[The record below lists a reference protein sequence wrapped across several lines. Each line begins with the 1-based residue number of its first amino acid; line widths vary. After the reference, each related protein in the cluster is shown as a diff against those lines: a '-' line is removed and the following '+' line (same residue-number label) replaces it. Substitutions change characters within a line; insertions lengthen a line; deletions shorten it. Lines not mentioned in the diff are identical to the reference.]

1 MRSARGPQPY
11 GRLDSR
17 VEVNQWWSS
26 RVKQRQFRGIVDMLR
41 HERSLAQLR
50 FCWNCDWIVASCSSS
65 IYSSEAFR
73 VLVDPSIDTS
83 NRNLSRDHDAT
94 FAFHRSG
101 KAIADPGDADLW
113 VILKLPG
120 QWTRLTVAQAMWFG
134 TFSGRCSGVE
144 HRLVARPR
152 V

>member
-1 MRSARGPQPY
+1 
-11 GRLDSR
+11 
-17 VEVNQWWSS
+17 
-26 RVKQRQFRGIVDMLR
+26 MLLVSLLV
-41 HERSLAQLR
+41 RSLQGSLTTHQLTR
-50 FCWNCDWIVASCSSS
+50 Q
-65 IYSSEAFR
+65 
-73 VLVDPSIDTS
+73 
-83 NRNLSRDHDAT
+83 NRNLSRDSDAT

-134 TFSGRCSGVE
+134 TFSARCSGVE